1 MILDED
7 LVYIAVPRALYPE
20 VVRRVSEHLNPD
32 PTAGPRPAA
41 SKPAATGNGQPAP
54 HAAGG
59 GPELTEE
66 LVQRI
71 FIESKD
77 THRRL
82 LKLLAEYPDK
92 WMSYEEV
99 SRLMGFRNPRQ
110 LPGTLGAYSRRS
122 THRYGG
128 AWPFKWRQ
136 SAGQWELCMKQDTAD
151 LIREL

>member
-1 MILDED
+1 MIFDED

-20 VVRRVSEHLNPD
+20 VIRRVSEHLNQD
-32 PTAGPRPAA
+32 GTAIP
-41 SKPAATGNGQPAP
+41 KPAATSNGQPAP
-54 HAAGG
+54 QTMGEV
-59 GPELTEE
+59 PELTEE
-66 LVQRI
+66 LVERI

-82 LKLLAEYPDK
+82 LKLLAEHPDK

-122 THRYGG
+122 QHRYGG
-128 AWPFKWRQ
+128 VWPFNWRQ
-136 SAGQWELCMKQDTAD
+136 AAGPMGVVHEAGHG
-151 LIREL
+151 